1 MYRFSRF
8 RSNHR
13 FTSLSRGI
21 FSLTFVFLLIEFFAE
36 FVYAV
41 GGAARPSLRAD
52 LGLSYA
58 QIGVLLGLPAALN
71 TLLEPAVMLLGDTRY
86 RKHR

>member
-21 FSLTFVFLLIEFFAE
+21 IPLTFVFLLIEFIDE
-36 FVYAV
+36 FVYVMGLLLFGPLCLLAFV
-41 GGAARPSLRAD
+41 PRPAT
-52 LGLSYA
+52 
-58 QIGVLLGLPAALN
+58 N
-71 TLLEPAVMLLGDTRY
+71 
-86 RKHR
+86 HRW